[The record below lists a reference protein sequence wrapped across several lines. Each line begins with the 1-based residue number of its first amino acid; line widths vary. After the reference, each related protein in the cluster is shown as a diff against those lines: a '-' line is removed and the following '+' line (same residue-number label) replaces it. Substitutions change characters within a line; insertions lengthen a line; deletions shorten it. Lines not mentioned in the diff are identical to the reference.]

1 MSILLFSIYV
11 GIFRCELGC
20 ELRCECEYFIITHTW
35 LDHEIV
41 KLKLPRINDKPKIH
55 LRSLGS
61 VNFIDMWQDHEIF
74 VKLTENSQNQVCKH
88 KFTTRISYSVPR
100 GNMTFYLVL
109 EMNLP
114 LWSFISSLLKF
125 LHTLFLFWKFRN
137 TYLVKIDSLDR
148 LVK

>member
-1 MSILLFSIYV
+1 MKLPRVNDTPKIHLRS
-11 GIFRCELGC
+11 LGSVN
-20 ELRCECEYFIITHTW
+20 FIDTW

-114 LWSFISSLLKF
+114 L
-125 LHTLFLFWKFRN
+125 
-137 TYLVKIDSLDR
+137 
-148 LVK
+148 